1 MTRLSDAGGSEPRL
15 HEERGAIAVLFALTI
30 IVLFAAVAFAVDMS
44 RLYHER
50 QVLQNAVDF
59 GALAAAAKLPVQG
72 SSAATTTSALATTVA
87 LANAPQ
93 VATAGLTITYRCIV
107 GDENADGIPDPGDVP
122 AVCGPVAGTWSG
134 WTAKPG
140 RLIHS
145 CDPFAG
151 DKCNTIRLST
161 SNTIPYYFA
170 PVMGITTGSTGVVN
184 SSACTGTCGA
194 AANPLDVVMVLDRT
208 GSMTASDVVNVK
220 NAAMSILGLYNS
232 SKQWVGLITLPY
244 GQPGNKCIAYGN
256 SNARPPT
263 YQIYPDSN
271 YTDWQA
277 APLSTDFNPTG
288 TAVNASSQLVQQ
300 INCLQGAP
308 GTVQSMSDG
317 VGPSGNHT
325 NLGDPVDAARAML
338 AAEGRPS
345 VPDVIIF
352 ETDGQAN
359 QPSTRQPC
367 NYFNTKASAAKLAGA
382 TIFTLAYGLDS
393 PPVQCTDTSFP
404 WAGKYATTNLASAAT
419 ASSDDVPGGCGP
431 NENKDGDNYFCVPGS
446 TDLTAIFRAAA
457 AASLSRPHLVE

>member
-1 MTRLSDAGGSEPRL
+1 
-15 HEERGAIAVLFALTI
+15 VLFAITI
-30 IVLFAAVAFAVDMS
+30 IVIFAAVAFTIDIS

-59 GALAAAAKLPVQG
+59 GALAGAQDLPVQG
-72 SSAATTTSALATTVA
+72 SSQATTTSQLSRTVA

-93 VATAGLTITYRCIV
+93 IATAGLSITYRCIV
-107 GDENADGIPDPGDVP
+107 SDENADGVPDPGDVP
-122 AVCGPVAGTWSG
+122 FVCGPPAGTWSG

-140 RLIHS
+140 RLIHD

-170 PVMGITTGSTGVVN
+170 PVMGIKTGSTGVVN

-194 AANPLDVVMVLDRT
+194 AASPLDVVMVLDRT
-208 GSMTASDVVNVK
+208 GSMTDSDVANVK
-220 NAAMSILGLYNS
+220 NAALSILGFYNS
-232 SKQWVGLITLPY
+232 SRQWVGLITLPY
-244 GQPGNKCIAYGN
+244 GQPGNKCLAYGN
-256 SNARPPT
+256 SNAKPPT
-263 YQIYPDSN
+263 YQMYPNSN

-277 APLSTDFNPTG
+277 VPLSSDFNPSG
-288 TAVNASSQLVQQ
+288 AAVNPSSQLVQQ
-300 INCLQGAP
+300 VNCLQRAP

-325 NLGDPVDAARAML
+325 NLGDPLDAARAML
-338 AAEGRPS
+338 AAQGRAA

-359 QPSTRQPC
+359 QPSTRLPC
-367 NYFNTKASAAKLAGA
+367 SYFNTKATAAKTAGV
-382 TIFTLAYGLDS
+382 TIFTLAYGLDN
-393 PPVQCTDTSFP
+393 PPVKCTDTSPPF
-404 WAGKYATTNLASAAT
+404 AGVFATTNLAGAAT
-419 ASSDDVPGGCGP
+419 ASSDDVPGGCGS
-431 NENKDGDNYFCVPGS
+431 NENKDGDNYFCVAGS
-446 TDLTAIFRAAA
+446 SDLEPIFRAAA